1 MYKHILVPLDGSA
14 LAEKALPHAVAIAE
28 KDGAKLTLFRIFEP
42 EQALAPPSSRLD
54 TYHLV
59 VTAEAAKERAEVYL
73 AEQKELLSD
82 RLGHVETVTVQFV
95 EKVGDAIAHFASEN
109 EVDLIV
115 MTSHGYTGVRRWILG
130 SVTTETICEAECP
143 VMVIPAAIG

>member
-14 LAEKALPHAVAIAE
+14 LAEKGLDHAINLA
-28 KDGAKLTLFRIFEP
+28 KSDGAKITLLRIFEP

-59 VTAEAAKERAEVYL
+59 VTAEASKERAEIYL
-73 AEQKELLSD
+73 MAQKEQIENE
-82 RLGHVETVTVQFV
+82 VETVETAVIQLA
-95 EKVGDAIAHFASEN
+95 EKVGDAIAHYAAEN
-109 EVDLIV
+109 DVDMIV

-130 SVTTETICEAECP
+130 SVTTETICEATCP
-143 VMVIPAAIG
+143 VMVIPAAV